1 MIAVDT
7 SALKEILLEEGEAAN
22 RAAALSTSD
31 QIVISAG
38 TLAETLI
45 VANHPCLG
53 AEMTKLIDSLDI
65 KIADISQSSARRA
78 ADACA
83 KRGKGRHPAGL
94 NFGDCFAYDLAI
106 AKGRPLLYVGA
117 DFEQTGVASA
127 I

>member
-1 MIAVDT
+1 MPD
-7 SALKEILLEEGEAAN
+7 EGEAAN
-22 RAAALSTSD
+22 CAAALSTSD
-31 QIVISAG
+31 QTVVSAG
-38 TLAETLI
+38 TLAETLV